1 MRVVPS
7 PLSQSIGWHCQDP
20 PVLRKD
26 IRHQKASDTILMISV
41 KYYDEEI
48 GTTGE
53 IFSEGSIDLEINAI

>member
-1 MRVVPS
+1 
-7 PLSQSIGWHCQDP
+7 
-20 PVLRKD
+20 
-26 IRHQKASDTILMISV
+26 MISV